1 MNDIERAELIQSL
14 KAYLIPT
21 SLFIACLIG
30 AAGTFL
36 VREGYQVGWAFIGV
50 TVITIIAAMWAFVRF
65 QNKHRYEGRFVDE
78 DKVTMSNKVQSNT
91 ADPAVANVTDE
102 TNFAP
107 DPSSA
112 ENMNHTESLTAAEKA

>member
-50 TVITIIAAMWAFVRF
+50 TAVTIVAAMWAFIRF
-65 QNKHRYEGRFVDE
+65 QNKHRYEGRFIDD
-78 DKVTMSNKVQSNT
+78 DKPAMVNRVQSNT
-91 ADPAVANVTDE
+91 ASSVETTTDA

-107 DPSSA
+107 DPATS
-112 ENMNHTESLTAAEKA
+112 ENMNHTETLTAVEKA

>member
-50 TVITIIAAMWAFVRF
+50 TAITIVAAMWAFVCF
-65 QNKHRYEGRFVDE
+65 QNKHRYEGRFIDE
-78 DKVTMSNKVQSNT
+78 DKSVAASKLESTMPKSEAAES
-91 ADPAVANVTDE
+91 DE

-107 DPSSA
+107 DPSTA
-112 ENMNHTESLTAAEKA
+112 ENMNHTESRTPAERA